1 MMLLDKVVM
10 VNISRKHRMNVVN
23 STETELVSVTDVLDV
38 ILWYKYFM
46 EAQRYTLESNV
57 LCSDDNL
64 TILRAYSGTISA

>member
-1 MMLLDKVVM
+1 MLLDKVVM